1 MSTTGPG
8 RTATTEKARAG
19 ERDDSSGMPL
29 PEMIKAS
36 HDAATHLVGLTF
48 TEAATS
54 GDPRR
59 ALRAADTAVAAIS
72 AHMYAV
78 QTSVYPM
85 ARRRLPDSRP
95 RIAELCA
102 QGRETASVLRGISQY
117 IQGDVHRPDESMG
130 RLRERLAELEEQHI
144 AAEDILVA
152 DLEKALSP
160 DDRRRMAAAFRRS
173 MRRAPTRP
181 HPHLPRTAVV
191 GSLVLRLA
199 GSWDHIL
206 DTMDARIAADGPV
219 RAPAPAGLWGWY
231 LLGRPVPPPDTGG
244 TAGTDAGSTAAQRPA
259 PKGSPAAGA
268 GEGGPRGEW
277 RPRR

>member
-1 MSTTGPG
+1 MS
-8 RTATTEKARAG
+8 
-19 ERDDSSGMPL
+19 L
-29 PEMIKAS
+29 LEMISAS
-36 HDAATHLVGLTF
+36 HDDATQLVKLTF

-72 AHMYAV
+72 AHMYSV
-78 QTSVYPM
+78 QTSIYPV

-102 QGRETASVLRGISQY
+102 QGRETSSVLRGISQH
-117 IQGDVHRPDESMG
+117 IQGDVHRPGESMG
-130 RLRERLAELEEQHI
+130 ALRERLAELEEQHI

-152 DLEKALSP
+152 DLEKELSP
-160 DDRRRMAAAFRRS
+160 DERRRLIMSFRRA

-181 HPHLPRTAVV
+181 HPYIPRSAVV
-191 GSLVLRLA
+191 GGLVLRLA
-199 GSWDHIL
+199 GSWDHVL
-206 DTMDARIAADGPV
+206 DTMDARVAAGGRI

-231 LLGRPVPPPDTGG
+231 LLGRPTPAPAPTPDTAS
-244 TAGTDAGSTAAQRPA
+244 TASTDVSSGASGAASTDAGGIAGRRQVPRGAQ
-259 PKGSPAAGA
+259 AAGV
-268 GEGGPRGEW
+268 GGHGPRGRR